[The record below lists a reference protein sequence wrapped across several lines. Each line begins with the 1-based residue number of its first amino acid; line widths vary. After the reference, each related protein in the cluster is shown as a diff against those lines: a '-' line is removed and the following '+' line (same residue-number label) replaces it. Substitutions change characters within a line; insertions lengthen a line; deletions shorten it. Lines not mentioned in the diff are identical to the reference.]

1 MKTKLFYAFLLA
13 GSISCSTETSTMN
26 PMSTTKSEE
35 VQNFEKSI
43 KSLFRPENAETPE
56 EIRTHKP
63 MELSERRKDI
73 LIPSAIELIKS
84 SGVKEKEI
92 NEATQGDKEKI
103 LTWAMKVY
111 NAKIDQINKNS
122 KLR

>member
-1 MKTKLFYAFLLA
+1 MKVKLLYAILLA
-13 GSISCSTETSTMN
+13 AIVSCSTESSTIN

-35 VQNFEKSI
+35 VLNFEKSI
-43 KSLFRPENAETPE
+43 KSLFKPENAETPE
-56 EIRTHKP
+56 EMRTHKP
-63 MELSERRKDI
+63 MELSDRRKAI

-92 NEATQGDKEKI
+92 NETTQGDKEKI

-122 KLR
+122 KLQ